1 MEHYRTPNNS
11 AGAIGLFAAIVATGA
26 RWLSIAHSCLKLE
39 CQPPMG
45 ARRSAGARSHRQRT
59 AGHLRGPATRRPED
73 KTVRSLD
80 DLPFAK
86 PADRAH
92 VATSL
97 EKAGRR
103 HE

>member
-1 MEHYRTPNNS
+1 
-11 AGAIGLFAAIVATGA
+11 
-26 RWLSIAHSCLKLE
+26 
-39 CQPPMG
+39 MG

-59 AGHLRGPATRRPED
+59 AGHLEGPSDPPPRD

-97 EKAGRR
+97 EKAARR